1 MTQPLSRPHVT
12 TSDPVRPRK
21 PHPLALA
28 FVAKSFLILAVS
40 ALLAAPA
47 RAADFFIKD
56 NDRVVFLGDSITEYR
71 MFTNYIEAYALTRYP
86 KWTLMFRNAG
96 ISGDVAGIGLSRIQR
111 DVLPLHPTVVVVDY
125 GMNDC
130 GYMPNVGF
138 SQARYDD
145 YVKNQTALTQQ
156 LQKSGL
162 RVVQL
167 TTQPI
172 EELPSVKDRAL
183 PDQDVRNLALRKFAD
198 GLKAVAH
205 QCGVPFV
212 DQFDPYMGILVKAR
226 AADPLAFIG
235 GCDAIHPGP
244 PGNIIMAWAILKGL
258 GATPLVSTASIDAAG
273 VRVQAVEGCQVTNLQ
288 VASGVLSFDRLD
300 VALPM
305 PIDRRAEVALKLAPI
320 IDDLDRY
327 ELKVEGLKADSYQL
341 SIDGEAAGTV
351 TNAALA
357 KGWNMAL
364 TKGPIDKQAQ
374 DLLQL
379 VFKKNDVYASRWQR
393 GQVDPQRQ
401 AELPKLDEEI
411 ATLETQINATREPK
425 PHHFELKPV
434 AVP

>member
-1 MTQPLSRPHVT
+1 MTQPSSHPHAT
-12 TSDPVRPRK
+12 TS
-21 PHPLALA
+21 
-28 FVAKSFLILAVS
+28 
-40 ALLAAPA
+40 APA
-47 RAADFFIKD
+47 RRPQHPLSTGFVAIALLLSALVATLTTPALAADFLIKD
-56 NDRVVFLGDSITEYR
+56 HDRVVFLGDSITEYR

-86 KWTLMFRNAG
+86 QWTLLFRNAG
-96 ISGDVAGIGLSRIQR
+96 ISGDVAGGGLSRIQR
-111 DVLPLHPTVVVVDY
+111 DVLPLNPTVVFIDY

-130 GYMPNVGF
+130 GYLPNMAF
-138 SQARYDD
+138 SQARFDD

-156 LQKSGL
+156 LQKSGV

-205 QCGVPFV
+205 QCGVPYV
-212 DQFDPYMGILVKAR
+212 DQFDPYMAILVKAR
-226 AADPLAFIG
+226 AADPTAFIG

-258 GATPLVSTASIDAAG
+258 GATPLVSAASIDAAR
-273 VRVQAVEGCQVTNLQ
+273 VRVQAVEGCQVTDLQ
-288 VASGVLSFDRLD
+288 LANGVLSFDRLD

-305 PIDRRAEVALKLAPI
+305 PIDRRAEAALKLAPI

-341 SIDGEAAGTV
+341 SIDGAAAGTV

-379 VFKKNDVYASRWQR
+379 VFKKNDVYADRWQR
-393 GQVDPQRQ
+393 GQVNPQRL

-411 ATLETQINATREPK
+411 ATLETQINAARKPK

-434 AVP
+434 AAP